1 MLDIY
6 TASVILFFALLAVV
20 IYWKRKN
27 VDMKFILKVLPY
39 FMWRTKR
46 FMERVDSVAQISP
59 RFWKG
64 FYSVGAVVAVVLMV
78 FGFFMI
84 LNSNYLVFSGKI
96 DQPALQILLPTT
108 GTSVSTGP
116 GFILIPFWF
125 WIIAIATILIPHEL
139 SHGIAA
145 RAEKIPLKS
154 VGLLLFLI
162 FPGAFVEPD
171 EAKLKRAKLSTRLR
185 VFAAGSFTNILT
197 FFVILLIGTFFLFPM
212 AAPGGVIVTNV
223 FPGSPADSSG
233 LKIGDTIEKFD
244 GKDAKVSFF
253 DYAMSYLLLM
263 KNGTAEG
270 QLQRLGGLQ
279 TISALSKHKP
289 GETMNIVVNGQEKQI
304 VLGENT
310 DVKGFPYIGISSE
323 LKTENKAA
331 FEVLLPLLS
340 LIALLNLFVGIV
352 NILPLYP
359 LDGGLFFQALTQ
371 KFIPKRSEEIV
382 KTFSYVILFLIIA
395 SVVGPYLF
403 AAA

>member
-6 TASVILFFALLAVV
+6 TVSVILFFALLAVV
-20 IYWKRKN
+20 IYVKRKN
-27 VDMKFILKVLPY
+27 VDTKFVLKVLPY

-46 FMERVDSVAQISP
+46 FRDRVDQIAQAAP
-59 RFWKG
+59 RFWKV
-64 FYSVGAVVAVVLMV
+64 FYSAGAVVAVVLMV

-96 DQPALQILLPTT
+96 TQPALQILLPTPS
-108 GTSVSTGP
+108 TSVSTGP
-116 GFILIPFWF
+116 
-125 WIIAIATILIPHEL
+125 ATILIPHEL

-197 FFVILLIGTFFLFPM
+197 FSIILLIGTFFLFPS
-212 AAPGGVIVTNV
+212 AAPGGTVITSV
-223 FPGSPADSSG
+223 FPGSPAEKSG
-233 LKIGDTIEKFD
+233 LAVGDTIEKFD

-253 DYAMSYLLLM
+253 DYSM
-263 KNGTAEG
+263 KNGTSEG

-289 GETMNIVVNGQEKQI
+289 GETLNMVVNGQEKDV

-310 DVKGFPYIGISSE
+310 ELKGFPYIGISSE

-331 FEVLLPLLS
+331 FEVVLPLLA
-340 LIALLNLFVGIV
+340 LVALLNLFVGIV

-371 KFIPKRSEEIV
+371 RFLPKRSEEVV
-382 KTFSYVILFLIIA
+382 KGLSYVILFLIIA
-395 SVVGPYLF
+395 SVVGPYIF
-403 AAA
+403 AAV

>member
-6 TASVILFFALLAVV
+6 TVSVILFFALLAVV
-20 IYWKRKN
+20 IYVKRKN
-27 VDMKFILKVLPY
+27 VDTKFVLKVLPY

-46 FMERVDSVAQISP
+46 FRDRVDQIAQAAP
-59 RFWKG
+59 RFWKV
-64 FYSVGAVVAVVLMV
+64 FYSAGAVVAVVLMV

-96 DQPALQILLPTT
+96 TQPALQILLPTPS
-108 GTSVSTGP
+108 TSVSTGP

-197 FFVILLIGTFFLFPM
+197 FSIILLIGTFFLFPS
-212 AAPGGVIVTNV
+212 AAPGGTVITSV
-223 FPGSPADSSG
+223 FPGSPAEKSG
-233 LKIGDTIEKFD
+233 LAVGDTIEKFD

-253 DYAMSYLLLM
+253 DYSM
-263 KNGTAEG
+263 KNGTSEG

-289 GETMNIVVNGQEKQI
+289 GETLNMVVNGQEKDV

-310 DVKGFPYIGISSE
+310 ELKGFPYIGISSE

-331 FEVLLPLLS
+331 FEVVLPLLA
-340 LIALLNLFVGIV
+340 LVALLNLFVGIV

-371 KFIPKRSEEIV
+371 RFLPKRSEEVV
-382 KTFSYVILFLIIA
+382 KGLSYVILFLIIA
-395 SVVGPYLF
+395 SVVGPYIF
-403 AAA
+403 AAV